1 MSFPGNIEKDL
12 AYFFKSDG
20 HFLTPKTTTHGWE
33 PFTLLKNVSGDIVF
47 DLAAVAHVDT
57 AGLAWLLQQLGQANK
72 ANIQVKLR
80 NTPQQLKSL
89 ALVSDVFALLPLES

>member
-1 MSFPGNIEKDL
+1 MLNIAKQ
-12 AYFFKSDG
+12 DG
-20 HFLTPKTTTHGWE
+20 VITFTGELNRDTVVNFW
-33 PFTLLKNVSGDIVF
+33 PFTLLKNVSGELIF
-47 DLAAVAHVDT
+47 DLTALEHVDT
-57 AGLAWLLQQLGQANK
+57 AGLAWLLQQLGQAKN

>member
-1 MSFPGNIEKDL
+1 MLNITKQAEVITFTGELNRDTVVN
-12 AYFFKSDG
+12 F
-20 HFLTPKTTTHGWE
+20 W
-33 PFTLLKNVSGDIVF
+33 PFTLLKNMSGEVTF
-47 DLAAVAHVDT
+47 DFAALAHVDT
-57 AGLAWLLQQLGQANK
+57 AGLAWLLQQLGQAKN

>member
-1 MSFPGNIEKDL
+1 MSIQLD
-12 AYFFKSDG
+12 
-20 HFLTPKTTTHGWE
+20 
-33 PFTLLKNVSGDIVF
+33 
-47 DLAAVAHVDT
+47 
-57 AGLAWLLQQLGQANK
+57 LAWLLQQLGQANK